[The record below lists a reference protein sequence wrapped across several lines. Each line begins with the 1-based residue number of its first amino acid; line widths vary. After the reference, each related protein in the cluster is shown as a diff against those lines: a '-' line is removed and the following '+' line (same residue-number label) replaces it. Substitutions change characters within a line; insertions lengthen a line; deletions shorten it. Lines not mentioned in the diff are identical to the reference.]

1 MNVLFDATVL
11 ANGLNKNGGRS
22 GIYMVTYNLLSEFRK
37 DSKLKISLYCA
48 PERYLD
54 FLRLEDSIVKDLP
67 LYSNTSKISSFF
79 YNKSCKNS
87 TTKASNIFIRKA
99 KNGLNRLYKKI
110 GKLTEKKNISVI
122 SNKEFDAYF
131 SPMHAIPKC
140 IKQQN
145 IRNHYVIIYD
155 MIPYI
160 LPEYKTGL
168 NGWFGEVISNLN
180 KKDIYFTIS
189 DSVKQDFIRIKKYE
203 IDENKVFTTYIGVSD
218 SFKPELDEDK
228 RKNVFEKYKIES
240 DKYIFSLGSI
250 EPRKNLRMQIKAFV
264 TFVDKNKITDL
275 VYVIGGGKYTT
286 NLIEE
291 LRKENLDTT
300 YIQYIGYVDD
310 DDLNVL
316 YTNALWFTFTS
327 KYEGFGLPPLE
338 AMKCGC
344 PVITSNNSSLPEVC
358 GTAALLVDCNSVTEH
373 VSAYESLYNKS
384 DLREE
389 LKKKGFEQSKIFNW
403 KSVSDKMIRIM
414 EEFYENDR

>member
-1 MNVLFDATVL
+1 MNILFDATIL

-22 GIYMVTYNLLSEFRK
+22 GIYMVAYNLLSEFRK
-37 DSKLKISLYCA
+37 DNRLKISLYCA

-79 YNKSCKNS
+79 YNESYKIS
-87 TTKASNIFIRKA
+87 TTKECNIFIRKV
-99 KNGLNRLYKKI
+99 KNGLNRLYKKL
-110 GKLTEKKNISVI
+110 GKLAEKKNISVI
-122 SNKEFDAYF
+122 RNKEFDAYF

-189 DSVKQDFIRIKKYE
+189 DSVKQDFIRIKNGE
-203 IDENKVFTTYIGVSD
+203 INENKVFTTYIGVSD

-250 EPRKNLRMQIKAFV
+250 EPRKNLKMQIKSFV
-264 TFVDKNKITDL
+264 NFLDKNKITDL

-291 LRKENLDTT
+291 LREEKLDTT
-300 YIQYIGYVDD
+300 HIQYIGYVDD

-316 YTNALWFTFTS
+316 YSNAQWFTFTS

-344 PVITSNNSSLPEVC
+344 PVISSNNSSLPEVC
-358 GTAALLVDCNSVTEH
+358 GDAALLVDCNSIIEH
-373 VSAYESLYNKS
+373 VEAYERLYKEA
-384 DLREE
+384 DLREK

-403 KSVSDKMIRIM
+403 KSVSDKMITIM
-414 EEFYENDR
+414 EEFNGKDR